1 MEGKV
6 LDKRNS
12 EKKVLF
18 LGRKNIHSRLIQREL
33 CKCNKFS
40 IKHQDIERFN
50 QDESVDQGGS
60 ILCAFYNPKNTC
72 A

>member
-40 IKHQDIERFN
+40 IKHQDIERFSPE
-50 QDESVDQGGS
+50 ESPNDFYKNHQVKVD
-60 ILCAFYNPKNTC
+60 T
-72 A
+72 